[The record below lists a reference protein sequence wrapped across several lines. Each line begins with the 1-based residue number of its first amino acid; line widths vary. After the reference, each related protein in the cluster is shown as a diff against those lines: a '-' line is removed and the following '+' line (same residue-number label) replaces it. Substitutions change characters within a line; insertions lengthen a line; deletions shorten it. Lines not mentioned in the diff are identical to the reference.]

1 MPLHEIFAG
10 ICSSFIISPIMSI
23 IDISIIKSQ
32 LCKENIGK
40 SISDN
45 IIFYSKNKKNF
56 IKPLSIMNIV
66 YSSTYCTANLT
77 EFYCR
82 KNDIDYKYPTLI
94 FTSFVNII
102 SISYKDMIYSKL
114 LNKKIIKFPTK
125 CNLLL
130 ALRDMMTINSCFI
143 WKKDLINYLD
153 KFMMHNKSEILASI
167 ILPISIQF
175 ISTPIHILAIDIYEN
190 PNSNIMER
198 FKNIKYF
205 YKSVLSGRV
214 MRTIPAFGVGSFIND
229 MLRPINNYDFRM

>member
-45 IIFYSKNKKNF
+45 IIFYSKNKKKF

-82 KNDIDYKYPTLI
+82 KNKYQNNGYHK
-94 FTSFVNII
+94 TS
-102 SISYKDMIYSKL
+102 
-114 LNKKIIKFPTK
+114 KKISKK
-125 CNLLL
+125 HNCYCGHSLNLNFLS
-130 ALRDMMTINSCFI
+130 AL
-143 WKKDLINYLD
+143 
-153 KFMMHNKSEILASI
+153 
-167 ILPISIQF
+167 
-175 ISTPIHILAIDIYEN
+175 
-190 PNSNIMER
+190 
-198 FKNIKYF
+198 
-205 YKSVLSGRV
+205 
-214 MRTIPAFGVGSFIND
+214 
-229 MLRPINNYDFRM
+229 

>member
-10 ICSSFIISPIMSI
+10 ITCSFIISPIMSI

-32 LCKENIGK
+32 LCKENISK

-45 IIFYSKNKKNF
+45 IIFYSKNKQKF

-77 EFYCR
+77 EFYCK
-82 KNDIDYKYPTLI
+82 KNNIDYKYPTLI
-94 FTSFVNII
+94 STSFINII

-114 LNKKIIKFPTK
+114 LNKKIIKFPIS

-130 ALRDMMTINSCFI
+130 ALRDIMTINACFI
-143 WKKDLINYLD
+143 WKKDLITYLD
-153 KFMMHNKSEILASI
+153 KFIMHNKSEILASI

-190 PNSNIMER
+190 PNFNIMER
-198 FKNIKYF
+198 YKNIKYF
-205 YKSVLSGRV
+205 YKSVLFGRV
-214 MRTIPAFGVGSFIND
+214 IRTIPAFGVGSFIND
-229 MLRPINNYDFRM
+229 MLRPINNCEFRT